1 MQQFNEDDFE
11 RQEIVNLRKRRQVQ
25 ALGQGLVLGLV
36 LGPMLGQGLVLGL
49 VLVLVLGLGL
59 GLGLELLVGLVLG
72 SVLGPMLVQVLGSM
86 LGPMLGLV
94 RVLGLVLV
102 LGLGLVLVLL
112 LVRVLGQMLLLGRTQ
127 QQSSVEIRRQSHIK
141 GWLAKIL
148 PEEWRGELEALR
160 YRWLA
165 KKKRHKVL
173 VNFITGICLLGMLK
187 AYLQI
192 KVENVWLLKKRAR
205 LQKLA
210 VKTKKKRHG

>member
-36 LGPMLGQGLVLGL
+36 
-49 VLVLVLGLGL
+49 
-59 GLGLELLVGLVLG
+59 
-72 SVLGPMLVQVLGSM
+72 